1 MEVETPNR
9 TPGIDIGTQ
18 VTMGTRVEGV
28 ALLPG
33 VSPAECAEL
42 CRQRGVPPR
51 QLIDCLQ
58 FRHRFRL
65 GRPFTSRE
73 RRDLEMLFNFAVKI
87 LQELGNVI
95 RPFGRL
101 LVDEIRHGNWGEESQ
116 NLLFDIIDKVTDT
129 EVDEIMLRQTLPPVE
144 EDTPSQGVVGGA
156 GQGNVPQADVDD
168 YGFPIPDPDFDID
181 VPGPYDMWRDP
192 YQ

>member
-1 MEVETPNR
+1 MWRPGGSPKSRKLQTDGQVTEVETPNR

-18 VTMGTRVEGV
+18 VTTGTRVDGV
-28 ALLPG
+28 ALPPG

-73 RRDLEMLFNFAVKI
+73 RRDLEMLFNFAAKI

-101 LVDEIRHGNWGEESQ
+101 
-116 NLLFDIIDKVTDT
+116 
-129 EVDEIMLRQTLPPVE
+129 
-144 EDTPSQGVVGGA
+144 
-156 GQGNVPQADVDD
+156 
-168 YGFPIPDPDFDID
+168 
-181 VPGPYDMWRDP
+181 
-192 YQ
+192 

>member
-1 MEVETPNR
+1 
-9 TPGIDIGTQ
+9 
-18 VTMGTRVEGV
+18 MGTRVEGV
-28 ALLPG
+28 ALPPG

-58 FRHRFRL
+58 FQHRFRL

-73 RRDLEMLFNFAVKI
+73 RRDLEMLFNFAAKI

-95 RPFGRL
+95 RPFGPL
-101 LVDEIRHGNWGEESQ
+101 MVDEIRHGNWGEESQ
-116 NLLFDIIDKVTDT
+116 NLLFDIIDKVTDM
-129 EVDEIMLRQTLPPVE
+129 EVDDIMLRQTLPPVE
-144 EDTPSQGVVGGA
+144 EDTPSQGTVSGA
-156 GQGNVPQADVDD
+156 GQGNVPQTDVDE

-181 VPGPYDMWRDP
+181 APGPYDMWRDP